1 MDEIIVDDDG
11 LDRTQVPSGRRE
23 DVKDRSTG
31 RKIWFGLI
39 ILIVISVLLVGSFS
53 AGVWVDRQVLAIG
66 STSVNVPNG
75 TTQSF
80 DLISQAW
87 NIIRDNYVD
96 RANVANKQLA
106 YGAISGMVDSLGD
119 TGHSRFL
126 SPEMVTAEHD
136 MTSGQ
141 FEGIGVEVQMKDGH
155 VVVVAPIDGTPAQKA
170 GIHAGQIFMKV
181 DGKDVSSMSLSDI
194 VSLVLGPAG
203 THVKVTLMDPT
214 SGESQ
219 TYDLVR
225 ARIHVNSVT
234 WSMLPG
240 TTIAQIRIADF
251 SQGTTDEL
259 KKALGDIQTQNA
271 TGLIL
276 DLRNDPGGLLSEAI
290 GVTSQ
295 FLGQGNVLLEK
306 DAQGNTTPI
315 PIESGGVAL
324 DIPMVVLIN
333 QGTASAAEIVAGALQ
348 DAQRAQLVGE
358 TTFGTGT
365 VLSEFNLSDNSAL
378 LLATVEWL
386 TPNGRLIWHKG
397 IPPDIQITNPPN
409 VSILIPETEAGL
421 TQAELNSSQDAQLL
435 KALQLLTQSTPS
447 N

>member
-1 MDEIIVDDDG
+1 MDEITVDDGG
-11 LDRTQVPSGRRE
+11 LDRTQIHSDQNESVKNRSRKRRF
-23 DVKDRSTG
+23 
-31 RKIWFGLI
+31 WFGLI
-39 ILIVISVLLVGSFS
+39 LLIVIGILLAGSFS
-53 AGVWVDRQVLAIG
+53 AGVWVDRQALAMG
-66 STSVNVPNG
+66 STSVDVPNSAV
-75 TTQSF
+75 QSF
-80 DLISQAW
+80 DLISEAW
-87 NIIRDNYVD
+87 NIIRDKYVD
-96 RANVANKQLA
+96 RANVANTQLT

-126 SPEMVTAEHD
+126 SPEMVTAEHN

-141 FEGIGVEVQMKDGH
+141 FEGIGVEVQSKDGH
-155 VVVVAPIDGTPAQKA
+155 VVVVAPIDGSPAQKA

-181 DGKDVSSMSLSDI
+181 DSKDVSSMSLNDI

-203 THVKVTLMDPT
+203 TQVKVTLLDPT
-214 SGESQ
+214 TGETQ
-219 TYDLVR
+219 TYDLIR
-225 ARIHVNSVT
+225 AQIHVNSVT

-240 TTIAQIRIADF
+240 TTIAQVRIADF

-259 KKALGDIQTQNA
+259 KKALGDIQAQNA

-276 DLRNDPGGLLSEAI
+276 DLRNNPGGLLDEAI

-295 FLGQGNVLLEK
+295 FLDTGNVLLEK

-315 PIESGGVAL
+315 PVENGGVAL

-333 QGTASAAEIVAGALQ
+333 QGTASAAEIVAGSLQ
-348 DAQRAQLVGE
+348 DANRAQLVGE

-365 VLSEFNLSDNSAL
+365 VLSEFNLSDHSAI
-378 LLATVEWL
+378 LLATEEWL

-397 IPPDIQITNPPN
+397 IPPDTQVTNPPN
-409 VSILIPETEAGL
+409 STILIPSTETGM
-421 TQAELNSSQDAQLL
+421 TQSELNSSQDAQLL
-435 KALQLLTQSTPS
+435 KALQLLTQSTSS